1 MVEYKPGNLNGAADA
16 LSRREELASVFSL
29 TLPTFQLFDKLR
41 AELATDTQAAEI
53 RTKLANGT
61 MRAGWTEVDG
71 LLLFKGK
78 IFIPDASELWATLLA
93 DAHDSGHEG
102 VQKTLHWCRVS
113 FYNSHAVV

>member
-29 TLPTFQLFDKLR
+29 TLPTFLLFDKLR
-41 AELATDTQAAEI
+41 AELTTDTQAAEI

-113 FYNSHAVV
+113 FL